1 MSRRGWLIVA
11 GISAGLLAAYA
22 LAGFLWLPRFV
33 QSSVQET
40 FERDYGRKVA
50 LARPSFN
57 PFTFEFEARDFSVP
71 DADGERLLG
80 FGRLYLDFELSSLWR
95 RSWTFGAIALE
106 RPTLRLVQ
114 RQDGSLN
121 LSDLKPAEAADGD
134 AAEAPVPSFAI
145 GELSVLE
152 GQVDVLDRMRD
163 EPFATSLRPVTF
175 GLTDFHSRGEGNA
188 FSFKAG
194 SDRAGRLAVD
204 GTLALGPFASKGRI
218 NIAGL
223 PATTVSDYLG
233 ETLPITLLA
242 GRIDLDMA
250 YDLSL
255 AGEPFT
261 LVLDLP
267 TVAARELVT
276 VAHGHE
282 DAWQVPVLDVRE
294 SHVDVAA
301 RTVRIGSVELRDTV
315 ATAWLDGQGFHS
327 PGVALLPKPAI
338 VEAGDASGTVAV
350 STAPGWQVEIP
361 VIRMANASVTLQDRR
376 IEPAAAF
383 GLVVQELQIGDFTF
397 PQRAPWK
404 IAGSLAVQ
412 SGGELG
418 LAGMLELNPLKL
430 AADVTTKALDLSAAQ
445 PYLDG
450 DTDLK
455 LRSGTLTSQGRLE
468 IAAEGRPRLRY
479 AGDLTV
485 AGLHTEDGTLGEDF
499 INWSA
504 LEVRKLEF
512 TQEPARL
519 AIREIVAK
527 DPYLRLILAASGV
540 TNILSVLDPEA
551 AALRAAEIAAERA
564 AGEKDKQDRGR
575 GARKDEA
582 PAPPAAE
589 PPAEPKLPA
598 RIGTIRI
605 ANGNVN
611 FSDFTL
617 QPPFQIAVE
626 RLAGAIT
633 GMTSVAGERAR
644 VELAGEVDR
653 YAPASIEG
661 ELNLLAARSYLDIAA
676 KFRNIELTSF
686 NPYSGKFAGYRID
699 KGKLSIETSYR
710 VENRR
715 LDAKHRFTLDQLQL
729 GDRVESPDAVSL
741 PLKLAVALLKD
752 RNGVIDID
760 LPVTGS
766 LDDPQFRL
774 GPIIWKAVLGL
785 LGKIVTAPFALLGS
799 LFGGG
804 EDLSDLSFA
813 PGAATL
819 DAAALEKLASLR
831 KALNERPGLNIDV
844 PSTVDPRAD
853 RESLAALRWNALL
866 AGTDTADRGAYR
878 DRLFALYRERI
889 GNKPEIPKPPEPP
902 EGAPEIDPVEHAIEF
917 LVPKLREGVVV
928 TDADLALLADARAEA
943 VRDALLAD
951 GEIDPARVFLI
962 RGEPATADGGM
973 IRMVLSLK

>member
-1 MSRRGWLIVA
+1 MGRRGWLVVA

-22 LAGFLWLPRFV
+22 LAGFLWVPRFV
-33 QSSVQET
+33 QSSVQES
-40 FERDYGRKVA
+40 FERDYGRKVE
-50 LARPSFN
+50 LARPGFN
-57 PFTFEFEARDFSVP
+57 PFTFEFEARAFSVP

-80 FGRLYLDFELSSLWR
+80 FDRLYLDFELSSLWR

-106 RPTLRLVQ
+106 RPYLRLVQ

-121 LSDLKPAEAADGD
+121 LSDLKPAEAADRDSAD
-134 AAEAPVPSFAI
+134 AAVPSFAI

-218 NIAGL
+218 NFAGL

-233 ETLPITLLA
+233 EALPVTLLA
-242 GRIDLDMA
+242 GRIDLDVA

-255 AGEPFT
+255 AGKPFT

-282 DAWQVPVLDVRE
+282 DAWQVPVLDLRE
-294 SHVDVAA
+294 SRVDVAA

-315 ATAWLDGQGFHS
+315 ATAWLDERGFHS
-327 PGVALLPKPAI
+327 PGVALLPKSATA
-338 VEAGDASGTVAV
+338 EAGE
-350 STAPGWQVEIP
+350 APGAVAAAAAPAWQVEIP

-376 IEPAAAF
+376 IEPAASF

-404 IAGSLAVQ
+404 VAGSLAAQ

-418 LAGMLELNPLKL
+418 LAGTLEMNPLIL
-430 AADVTTKALDLSAAQ
+430 AADVTTKALDLRAAQ
-445 PYLDG
+445 SYLDG

-455 LRSGTLTSQGRLE
+455 LRGGTLTSQGRLE
-468 IAAEGRPRLRY
+468 FAAEGRPRLRY
-479 AGDLTV
+479 AGDLKV
-485 AGLHTEDGTLGEDF
+485 AGLHTADGTLGEDF

-504 LEVRKLEF
+504 LEIRKLEF
-512 TQEPARL
+512 TQEPTRL

-564 AGEKDKQDRGR
+564 AGEKEGRDRGR
-575 GARKDEA
+575 RDEDEEVV
-582 PAPPAAE
+582 PSPPV
-589 PPAEPKLPA
+589 KSRLPA

-626 RLAGAIT
+626 RLAGTIT

-653 YAPASIEG
+653 YAPATIEG
-661 ELNLLAARSYLDIAA
+661 ELNLLAAQSYLDIAA

-699 KGKLSIETSYR
+699 KGKLSIETSYH

-729 GDRVESPDAVSL
+729 GERVESPDAVSL

-804 EDLSDLSFA
+804 EDLSDLSFTT
-813 PGAATL
+813 GAATL
-819 DAAALEKLASLR
+819 DSAAQEKIASLR
-831 KALNERPGLNIDV
+831 KALVERPGLNIDV

-866 AGTDTADRGAYR
+866 AGTDTADREAYR
-878 DRLFALYRERI
+878 DRLLALYRERL
-889 GNKPEIPKPPEPP
+889 GSKPDIPKPPRPA
-902 EGAPEIDPVEHAIEF
+902 EGAPESDPVEHAIEF

-928 TDADLALLADARAEA
+928 TDAELAALADARAQA
-943 VRDALLAD
+943 VQEALLAD
-951 GEIDPARVFLI
+951 GGIDPARVFLI
-962 RGEPATADGGM
+962 RGEPATADGGTVT
-973 IRMVLSLK
+973 MVLSLK

>member
-11 GISAGLLAAYA
+11 GIAAGLLAAYA
-22 LAGFLWLPRFV
+22 LAGFLWVPRFV
-33 QSSVQET
+33 QSSVQES
-40 FERDYGRKVA
+40 FERDYGRKIE
-50 LARPSFN
+50 LARPGFN
-57 PFTFEFEARDFSVP
+57 PFTFEFEARAFSVP

-80 FGRLYLDFELSSLWR
+80 FDRLYLDFELSSLWR
-95 RSWTFGAIALE
+95 RSWTFGAILLE
-106 RPTLRLVQ
+106 RPYLRLVQ

-121 LSDLKPAEAADGD
+121 LSDLKPAEAAGSDTVD
-134 AAEAPVPSFAI
+134 AAVPSFAI

-218 NIAGL
+218 NVAGL

-233 ETLPITLLA
+233 EALPVTLLA

-255 AGEPFT
+255 AGKPFT

-282 DAWQVPVLDVRE
+282 DAWQVPVLDLRE
-294 SHVDVAA
+294 SRVDVAA
-301 RTVRIGSVELRDTV
+301 RTVRVGAVELRDTV
-315 ATAWLDGQGFHS
+315 ATAWLDERGFHS
-327 PGVALLPKPAI
+327 PGVALLPSPAT
-338 VEAGDASGTVAV
+338 VEAEE
-350 STAPGWQVEIP
+350 APGAVAAAAAPAWQVEIP

-376 IEPAAAF
+376 IDPATAF
-383 GLVVQELQIGDFTF
+383 GLVVQELQIDDFTF

-404 IAGSLAVQ
+404 VAGRLTAQ

-418 LAGMLELNPLKL
+418 LAGTLEMSPLKL
-430 AADVTTKALDLSAAQ
+430 AADFTTQALDLRAAQ
-445 PYLDG
+445 PYLEG

-455 LRSGTLTSQGRLE
+455 LRSGTLTSRGRLE
-468 IAAEGRPRLRY
+468 FAAEGRPRLRY
-479 AGDLTV
+479 AGDLTIT
-485 AGLHTEDGTLGEDF
+485 GLHTQDGTLGEDF

-504 LEVRKLEF
+504 LEVRMLEF

-564 AGEKDKQDRGR
+564 AGDQDDRERGKR
-575 GARKDEA
+575 ARDEEA
-582 PAPPAAE
+582 PAPPPE
-589 PPAEPKLPA
+589 RSRLPA
-598 RIGTIRI
+598 QIGAIRI

-626 RLAGAIT
+626 RLAGTIT
-633 GMTSVAGERAR
+633 GMTSVAGEHAR

-661 ELNLLAARSYLDIAA
+661 ELNLLAAQSYLDIAA

-699 KGKLSIETSYR
+699 KGKLSIETTYR

-804 EDLSDLSFA
+804 EDLSELSFTA
-813 PGAATL
+813 GAATL
-819 DAAALEKLASLR
+819 DSAAQEKIASLR
-831 KALNERPGLNIDV
+831 KALVERPGLNIDV
-844 PSTVDPRAD
+844 PSTVDPQAD
-853 RESLAALRWNALL
+853 RESLAASRWNALL
-866 AGTDTADRGAYR
+866 AGTDTADREAYR
-878 DRLFALYRERI
+878 DRLLALYRERF
-889 GNKPEIPKPPEPP
+889 GSKPEIPKPPKPP
-902 EGAPEIDPVEHAIEF
+902 EGLPAIDPVEHAIEF

-928 TDADLALLADARAEA
+928 TDAELAALADARAQA
-943 VRDALLAD
+943 VQDALLAD
-951 GEIDPARVFLI
+951 GGIDPARVFLI
-962 RGEPATADGGM
+962 RGEPAKAEGGTVT
-973 IRMVLSLK
+973 MVLSLK